1 MELLFLLSPI
11 WRQTNFNT
19 GNKMALTERTE
30 IDQIQVVGG
39 WNIQVRQATTIERDG
54 QFVSN
59 SFHRWVL
66 TPDMDISDQEQKV
79 KDIAN
84 TAWTPEVRQAYETFK
99 AEQAARMT
107 P

>member
-1 MELLFLLSPI
+1 
-11 WRQTNFNT
+11 
-19 GNKMALTERTE
+19 MALTEKVE
-30 IDQIQVVGG
+30 IDRIEIVNS
-39 WNIQVRQATTIERDG
+39 WNIQVRQATVIERDG
-54 QFVSN
+54 EFVSN

-84 TAWTPEVRQAYETFK
+84 AAWTPEVRQAYETFK
-99 AEQAARMT
+99 AEQAARM

>member
-1 MELLFLLSPI
+1 
-11 WRQTNFNT
+11 
-19 GNKMALTERTE
+19 MALTERTE
-30 IDQIQVVGG
+30 IDRIEVVDMGI
-39 WNIQVRQATTIERDG
+39 IQVRQCTTIERDG

-66 TPDMDISDQEQKV
+66 KPDQDISGQEKKV
-79 KDIAN
+79 QDIAN
-84 TAWTPEVRQAYETFK
+84 AAWTPEVRQAYETFK